1 MAFVFAFAFA
11 YESCPDTC
19 HAFSLGRDDLAT
31 ASSIAIVRRRLRRRA
46 MRDRGVTPAPATGA
60 RLPAAA
66 GSNPLAHTVLEDV
79 YGLIAGVLFAA
90 IGIAMLKAAGLV
102 TGGVAGISLL
112 VSYVVSASVGTL
124 FMAINLPFFLFAYLF
139 MGWRFTLK
147 SILGSVLIMGILK
160 LIPHVFVL
168 GYVHPAFAAL
178 IGGTLCGMGVLA
190 FARHGAG
197 MGGTGIVTMW
207 LSKRYGINPGRSQ
220 LAIDCVILLV
230 SLTAVPPA
238 LVGWSALSGIAL
250 SAMMMT
256 WHKPGRYEC
265 S

>member
-1 MAFVFAFAFA
+1 MLPSLRGYCARLSIGTDIKHAIRPAGAFL
-11 YESCPDTC
+11 
-19 HAFSLGRDDLAT
+19 HALPR
-31 ASSIAIVRRRLRRRA
+31 ASGYA
-46 MRDRGVTPAPATGA
+46 MKRIVTP
-60 RLPAAA
+60 LA
-66 GSNPLAHTVLEDV
+66 GMPHSILEDA

-102 TGGVAGISLL
+102 TGGVAGIALL
-112 VSYVVSASVGTL
+112 VSYVVAQPVGVL
-124 FMAINLPFFLFAYLF
+124 FMAINLPFFLFAYLS
-139 MGWRFTLK
+139 MGPRFTIK
-147 SILGSVLIMGILK
+147 SLLGSVFIMGLLQ
-160 LIPHVFVL
+160 LIPHAFIV

-197 MGGTGIVTMW
+197 MGGTGIITMY
-207 LSKRYGINPGRSQ
+207 LSKKFGINPGRSQ
-220 LAIDCVILLV
+220 LAIDSVILMV
-230 SLTAVPPA
+230 SLTVVAPN
-238 LVGWSALSGIAL
+238 LVGWSALSGVAL

>member
-1 MAFVFAFAFA
+1 MPA
-11 YESCPDTC
+11 
-19 HAFSLGRDDLAT
+19 AT
-31 ASSIAIVRRRLRRRA
+31 SN
-46 MRDRGVTPAPATGA
+46 PATSMRPLPQA
-60 RLPAAA
+60 PAAA
-66 GSNPLAHTVLEDV
+66 KPHTLLEDA

-90 IGIAMLKAAGLV
+90 IGIAMLKTAGLV
-102 TGGVAGISLL
+102 TGGVAGIALL
-112 VSYVVSASVGTL
+112 VSYVVAQPVGML

-139 MGWRFTLK
+139 MGLRFTIK
-147 SILGSVLIMGILK
+147 SLLGSVLIMAILQ
-160 LIPHVFVL
+160 LIPKVFVL
-168 GYVHPAFAAL
+168 NYVHPAFAAL

-207 LSKRYGINPGRSQ
+207 LSKKYGINPGRSQ

-230 SLTAVPPA
+230 SLSAVPPH

>member
-1 MAFVFAFAFA
+1 
-11 YESCPDTC
+11 
-19 HAFSLGRDDLAT
+19 
-31 ASSIAIVRRRLRRRA
+31 
-46 MRDRGVTPAPATGA
+46 MRERGVTPAATTGA
-60 RLPAAA
+60 RLPAP
-66 GSNPLAHTVLEDV
+66 GVPHTLLEDL

-112 VSYVVSASVGTL
+112 VSYVVAAPVGTL

-139 MGWRFTLK
+139 MGWRFTIK

-168 GYVHPAFAAL
+168 NYVHPAFAAL

-230 SLTAVPPA
+230 SLAAVPPA

>member
-1 MAFVFAFAFA
+1 
-11 YESCPDTC
+11 
-19 HAFSLGRDDLAT
+19 
-31 ASSIAIVRRRLRRRA
+31 
-46 MRDRGVTPAPATGA
+46 MRVSR
-60 RLPAAA
+60 PAAPTLRPRSMA
-66 GSNPLAHTVLEDV
+66 NKPSVPMPHTLLEDA

-102 TGGVAGISLL
+102 TGGVAGIALL
-112 VSYVVSASVGTL
+112 VSYLVALPVGTL
-124 FMAINLPFFLFAYLF
+124 FMAINLPFFLFAYVF
-139 MGWRFTLK
+139 MGWRFAVK
-147 SILGSVLIMGILK
+147 SVLGSVLIMAL
-160 LIPHVFVL
+160 LQVIPHAFVL
-168 GYVHPAFAAL
+168 NYVHPAFAAL

-197 MGGTGIVTMW
+197 LGGTGIVTMW
-207 LSKRYGINPGRSQ
+207 LSKRFGINPGRSQ

-230 SLTAVPPA
+230 SLTVVAPT
-238 LVGWSALSGIAL
+238 LVGWSALSGVAL